1 MSHRRHSHSRR
12 FRSTVGV
19 FTSARR
25 GLTRIDC
32 LVLMLLCTTMTGC
45 FFGAMN
51 AARETGRQNTCRNNL
66 SNLARAAFSN
76 SNRNGG
82 RLPGYMNLL
91 DVDNDLKA
99 IVPYKDPLTQTLT
112 PVSWAVMILPDIDR
126 QVLFDQWQKTS
137 ANAPAD
143 AGAPPSNVVV
153 NTKLY
158 IDLFVCPSDPASST
172 TGTPISYVSNTGMK
186 DLVSAVPPP
195 KDATGAAARG
205 KPRDWQAN
213 GVFFDNYSDHEVIKT
228 DAATRGP
235 MTIMRMEMVRDPKD
249 KTVMFTEN
257 VDAGNYTFDSNGPG
271 GTTFT
276 TAEVETGSIYEPGPT
291 TLTGGRPITQP
302 TSGVLEINAEVG
314 RGDGIDPKYCRPS
327 SRHPGG
333 VNVAFVG
340 QNIQFLRENVDYFVW
355 CKLMASEDSQM
366 KTPGTD
372 NLADAALRQ
381 YQMMDA
387 DIVP

>member
-1 MSHRRHSHSRR
+1 MSHRRFSCPRR
-12 FRSTVGV
+12 FRSTADVL
-19 FTSARR
+19 TSARR
-25 GLTRIDC
+25 GLSRIDC
-32 LVLMLLCTTMTGC
+32 IVVMLLCTTMTGC

-51 AARETGRQNTCRNNL
+51 AARETGRQNTCRNNMA
-66 SNLARAAFSN
+66 NLARAAFMS

-91 DVDNDLKA
+91 DVDNDPN
-99 IVPYKDPLTQTLT
+99 VTMPYKDPITQVPT
-112 PVSWAVMILPDIDR
+112 PVSWAVMILPDIE
-126 QVLFDQWQKTS
+126 QQSLFEQWQKSSPT
-137 ANAPAD
+137 APRTPNS
-143 AGAPPSNVVV
+143 PPENVIV
-153 NTKLY
+153 NTKVYLE
-158 IDLFVCPSDPASST
+158 LFVCPSDPAPNQ
-172 TGTPISYVSNTGMK
+172 TGTPISYVPNTGMK

-195 KDATGAAARG
+195 KDATGTAARG
-205 KPRDWQAN
+205 KLRDWQAN
-213 GVFFDNYSDHEVIKT
+213 GVFFDNYSDHELIKT
-228 DAATRGP
+228 SAATRGP
-235 MTIMRMEMVRDPKD
+235 MTVMRMQMVRDPKD

-276 TAEVETGSIYEPGPT
+276 TAEAETGSIYEPGPT

-302 TSGVLEINAEVG
+302 AGVLEINKEVG
-314 RGDGIDPKYCRPS
+314 RGDGIDPRFCRAS
-327 SRHPGG
+327 SRHPDG
-333 VNVAFVG
+333 VNIAFVG
-340 QNIQFLRENVDYFVW
+340 QNIQFMRENIDYFVW